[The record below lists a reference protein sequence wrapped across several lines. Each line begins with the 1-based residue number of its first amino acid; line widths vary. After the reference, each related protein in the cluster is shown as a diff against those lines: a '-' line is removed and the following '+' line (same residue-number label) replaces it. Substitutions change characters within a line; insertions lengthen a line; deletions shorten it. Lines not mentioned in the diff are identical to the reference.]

1 MINIMIF
8 DMQALTFHCI
18 LIFILCAMY
27 VAPLSITVFGC
38 NNQYRIKELE
48 KMRQIINLNI

>member
-38 NNQYRIKELE
+38 NNQYHIKELE